1 MSHGEGC
8 IYVAL
13 VQAGTA
19 RKGGRRCWGA
29 GGGGTELSEATRLLS
44 VLDRPRAPPLKWLT
58 LPCAGWFRAVKPG
71 HGPSGWHF
79 C

>member
-1 MSHGEGC
+1 MSLSFRQGQ
-8 IYVAL
+8 L
-13 VQAGTA
+13 VKEAGGA
-19 RKGGRRCWGA
+19 GGA

-58 LPCAGWFRAVKPG
+58 LPCAGWFRGVKPG